1 MFVSCLLAC
10 CLLVICLFGLLDSLR
25 LCLCG
30 FAWFW
35 LCCSSFAYCDCAD
48 VMLVLIALL

>member
-10 CLLVICLFGLLDSLR
+10 CLLVICLFGLLDSLC

-30 FAWFW
+30 LLGFGYAVVR
-35 LCCSSFAYCDCAD
+35 LLI
-48 VMLVLIALL
+48 VIALMLCSC